1 MVDNFETIKQLITF
15 DDSEIGI
22 SLDQDSDAFYQVQLI
37 KRKKDNPTM
46 KGDCLVFK
54 RYQID
59 KLSDL
64 DKYYDEIIMMC
75 NTFNLR
81 AYFEV
86 ARKSYKQVTL
96 DSLVELSQRV
106 ANNDF
111 KKVHSIIDSCTSKY
125 VNSSHKRWIVDIDDG
140 DSDTLSLDELFEFYT
155 EIISTKCR
163 PGHTVIGKVP
173 TKSGLHLI
181 TKPFDLKTFS
191 KLIHEA
197 GINKP
202 IDELV
207 KKKVSTILYC
217 N

>member
-1 MVDNFETIKQLITF
+1 MVDNFNTIKQLITF
-15 DDSEIGI
+15 DDSEVGI
-22 SLDQDSDAFYQVQLI
+22 SLDQDNDAFCQVQLI

-46 KGDCLVFK
+46 KGDYSVFK

-64 DKYYDEIIMMC
+64 DKYYDEIVTLC
-75 NTFNLR
+75 NNFNLR
-81 AYFEV
+81 AYFDV
-86 ARKSYKQVTL
+86 SRKSYKQVTL

-125 VNSSHKRWIVDIDDG
+125 ANSSHKRWVVDIDDC

-163 PGHTVIGKVP
+163 PGHTAIGKVP

-181 TKPFDLKTFS
+181 TKPFDLQTFS
-191 KLIHEA
+191 QLIHEA

-207 KKKVSTILYC
+207 KKKISTILYC

>member
-1 MVDNFETIKQLITF
+1 MTDNFNALKQLIIF

-22 SLDQDSDAFYQVQLI
+22 PLDQDSDAFYQVQLI

-64 DKYYDEIIMMC
+64 DKFYDEITTLC

-86 ARKSYKQVTL
+86 HRKSYKQVTL

-125 VNSSHKRWIVDIDDG
+125 VDSSHKRWIVDIDDE

-163 PGHTVIGKVP
+163 PGHTVIGKVL
-173 TKSGLHLI
+173 TKSGIHLI

-191 KLIHEA
+191 ELIRDA

-217 N
+217 